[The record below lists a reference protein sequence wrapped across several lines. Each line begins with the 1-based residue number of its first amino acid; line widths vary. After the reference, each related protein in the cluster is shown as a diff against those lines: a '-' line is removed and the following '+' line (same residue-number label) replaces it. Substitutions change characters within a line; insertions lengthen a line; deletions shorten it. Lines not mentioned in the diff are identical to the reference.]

1 MLVASQPRKPAE
13 ARPITMHPLFPAVIA
28 LWFGALFGLGSLAVR
43 PALLES
49 LIIQSRI
56 DLILAAA
63 APPIGMTA
71 RILVA
76 LVLTAIGS
84 AVGLTVAR
92 RLVQPKMEV
101 HEHKRSTM
109 FGHPVEEQP
118 RNRTAYVEPSLRSA
132 LPVADEVDA
141 NGAPEAGGL
150 TQRRRAL
157 TMEKHER
164 EITPC
169 DQAPL
174 PGGAPQI
181 LDISLVGMASASA
194 DDQRTNSGRLAVGPA
209 SIDEFTVPDDRPIS
223 GVIPQAATSDNR
235 KAEFA
240 ISVGFESSA
249 FAAPE
254 PNPLFAPR
262 ALPLQATP
270 GGSAIDPQV
279 AAAPPAPAIDAQA
292 PAPVDTDVGLTA
304 LADRLIKTLA
314 SRRAARCGT
323 VEVAVTALDETASPT
338 APEAQ
343 SLPAASVVPMAMRPL
358 DLDGFEENDGDLATL
373 IPPRHIPTPVPFG
386 TEAFGPD
393 VEPIQTLSN
402 AEPEDAEP
410 EAEPEMAETDYAS
423 LLGIAKSAV
432 PAPSFARIGKPDV
445 EAGTTEPVVIFP
457 GQMIRQP
464 EITADASEFH
474 CSDSLRATEQGA
486 PIEAGRSD
494 LETGHTGAEH
504 ALQTALTNL
513 RRLSGAG

>member
-13 ARPITMHPLFPAVIA
+13 ARPITTHPLFPAVIA

-56 DLILAAA
+56 DLIVAAA

-141 NGAPEAGGL
+141 NGAREAGGL

-181 LDISLVGMASASA
+181 LDISRVGMVSASA

-270 GGSAIDPQV
+270 VGSAIDPQV
-279 AAAPPAPAIDAQA
+279 AAAPTAPAIDAQA

-304 LADRLIKTLA
+304 LADRLLKTLA
-314 SRRAARCGT
+314 SRRAARCGPA
-323 VEVAVTALDETASPT
+323 EVAVTALDETASST

-343 SLPAASVVPMAMRPL
+343 PLPAASVVPKAMRPL
-358 DLDGFEENDGDLATL
+358 DLDEFEKDDDHLAAL
-373 IPPRHIPTPVPFG
+373 IPPRHNPMPMPVQIGAAAP
-386 TEAFGPD
+386 EPD
-393 VEPIQTLSN
+393 FEPIQSL
-402 AEPEDAEP
+402 ADAEP
-410 EAEPEMAETDYAS
+410 ETAEPEMAETDYAS
-423 LLGIAKSAV
+423 LLGIAKGAI
-432 PAPSFARIGKPDV
+432 PTPSFARKGRPDV

-464 EITADASEFH
+464 EITADALEIH

-494 LETGHTGAEH
+494 LETGQTGAEH